1 MSGTS
6 KESLGHWGLP
16 GLGKA
21 CLTTMDKKLN
31 MLNEKVDQLLHFQED
46 VTEKLQSVC
55 RDMGH
60 LEQGLRRLEA
70 SRAPGPGG
78 ADGVPRADTQA
89 GWPEVLELV
98 RAMQQDAA
106 QHGARLEALFR
117 MVAAVDR
124 AIALVG
130 ATLQKSKVADFLMQG
145 HVPWRGGSPG
155 DSPEE
160 NKERVE
166 EEGAKPKHVLSA
178 SGVQSDAR
186 EPGEES
192 QKVDVLEGTVER
204 LPPIRASGLGADPAQ
219 AWASPGQGD
228 GVPGPAQAF
237 PGHLPLPTKVEAKP
251 PETPSES
258 PRTGLEL
265 APAPGRVN
273 VVSPSLEVAPGA
285 GQGASSSRPDP
296 WPLEEGTRLT
306 PGPGPQCPGPP
317 GLPSQARAAHSGGK
331 TPPRI
336 SIHMQEMDT
345 PGEMLVTRRG
355 SLGPSPA
362 TEAPAAAQPGEQGP
376 PGTGRCL
383 QAPGTEPREQTPEG
397 ARELSPLQESSSP
410 RGAKSEE
417 DQRAGVEPSTR
428 PSLARRDDDDH
439 AVGALGLQQGKGP
452 GAGNPEPEQDC
463 AARAPGRAEAVR
475 RMPPGVEAGSVVL
488 DDSPAPPAP
497 FEHRVVSVKETSISA
512 DYEVCQHE
520 VLGGGRFGQVHR
532 CTEKSTGLPLAAKI
546 IKVKSAKDREDV
558 KNEINI
564 MNQLSHVNLIQ
575 LYDAFES
582 KHSCTLVMEYVDG
595 GELFDR
601 ITDEKY
607 HLTELDVVLFTR
619 QICEGVH
626 YLHQHYILHLD
637 LKPTTQQSPQDEQE
651 KLLDEAIQ
659 AVKVQSFQMKR
670 CLDKNKLMDA
680 LKHASNM
687 LGELRTSMLSPKSY
701 YELYMA
707 ISDEL
712 HYLEVYLT
720 DEFAKGR
727 KVADLYELVQYA
739 GNIIPRLY
747 LLITVGVVYVKS
759 FPQSRKDILKDLVEM
774 CRGVQHP
781 LRGLFLRNYL
791 LQCTRNILPDEG
803 EPTDEET
810 TGDISDS
817 MDFVLLN
824 FAEMNKLWVR
834 MQHQGH
840 SRDREKRERERQEL
854 RILVGTN
861 LVRLSQLEGVNVERY
876 KQIVLTGILEQV
888 VNCRDALAQEYLME
902 CIIQVFPD
910 EFHLQTLNPFLRA
923 CAELHQNVNV
933 KNIIIA
939 LIDRLALFA
948 HREDGPGIPADIKL
962 FDIFSQQ
969 VATVIQS
976 RQDMPSEDV
985 VSLQVSLINLAMKC
999 YPDRVDYVD
1008 KVLETTVEI
1017 FNKLNLE
1024 HIATSSAVSK
1034 ELTRL
1039 LKIPVDTYNNILTV
1053 LKLKHFHPLFEYF
1066 DYESRKSMSCYV
1078 LSNVLDYNTEIVS
1091 QDQVDSIMNLVST
1104 LIQDQPDQPVEDP
1117 DPEDFADEQSL
1128 VGRFIHLLRSEDPD
1142 QQYLILN
1149 TARKHFGAGGNQ
1161 RIRFTLPPLVFAAY
1175 QLAFRYKENS
1185 KVDDKWEKKCQKIF
1199 SFAHQT
1205 ISALI
1210 KAELAELPLRLFLQ
1224 GALAAGEIG
1233 FENHETVAYEFMS
1246 QAFSLYEDEISD
1258 SKAQLAAITL
1268 IIGTFER
1275 MKCFSEENH
1284 EPLRTQCALAASK
1297 LLKKPDQGRAVST
1310 CAHLF
1315 WSGRN
1320 TDKNGEELHG
1330 GKRVMECLKKAL
1342 KIANQCMDPSLQVQL
1357 FIEILNRYIY
1367 FYEKENDAVT
1377 IQVLNQLIQKIREDL
1392 PNLESSEE
1400 TEQINKHFH
1409 NTLEHLRLRRES
1421 PESEGP
1427 IYEGLIL

>member
-1 MSGTS
+1 M
-6 KESLGHWGLP
+6 
-16 GLGKA
+16 
-21 CLTTMDKKLN
+21 
-31 MLNEKVDQLLHFQED
+31 
-46 VTEKLQSVC
+46 
-55 RDMGH
+55 
-60 LEQGLRRLEA
+60 
-70 SRAPGPGG
+70 
-78 ADGVPRADTQA
+78 
-89 GWPEVLELV
+89 
-98 RAMQQDAA
+98 
-106 QHGARLEALFR
+106 
-117 MVAAVDR
+117 
-124 AIALVG
+124 
-130 ATLQKSKVADFLMQG
+130 
-145 HVPWRGGSPG
+145 
-155 DSPEE
+155 
-160 NKERVE
+160 
-166 EEGAKPKHVLSA
+166 
-178 SGVQSDAR
+178 
-186 EPGEES
+186 
-192 QKVDVLEGTVER
+192 
-204 LPPIRASGLGADPAQ
+204 
-219 AWASPGQGD
+219 
-228 GVPGPAQAF
+228 
-237 PGHLPLPTKVEAKP
+237 
-251 PETPSES
+251 
-258 PRTGLEL
+258 
-265 APAPGRVN
+265 
-273 VVSPSLEVAPGA
+273 
-285 GQGASSSRPDP
+285 
-296 WPLEEGTRLT
+296 
-306 PGPGPQCPGPP
+306 
-317 GLPSQARAAHSGGK
+317 
-331 TPPRI
+331 
-336 SIHMQEMDT
+336 
-345 PGEMLVTRRG
+345 
-355 SLGPSPA
+355 
-362 TEAPAAAQPGEQGP
+362 
-376 PGTGRCL
+376 
-383 QAPGTEPREQTPEG
+383 
-397 ARELSPLQESSSP
+397 
-410 RGAKSEE
+410 
-417 DQRAGVEPSTR
+417 
-428 PSLARRDDDDH
+428 
-439 AVGALGLQQGKGP
+439 
-452 GAGNPEPEQDC
+452 
-463 AARAPGRAEAVR
+463 
-475 RMPPGVEAGSVVL
+475 
-488 DDSPAPPAP
+488 
-497 FEHRVVSVKETSISA
+497 
-512 DYEVCQHE
+512 
-520 VLGGGRFGQVHR
+520 
-532 CTEKSTGLPLAAKI
+532 
-546 IKVKSAKDREDV
+546 
-558 KNEINI
+558 
-564 MNQLSHVNLIQ
+564 
-575 LYDAFES
+575 
-582 KHSCTLVMEYVDG
+582 
-595 GELFDR
+595 
-601 ITDEKY
+601 
-607 HLTELDVVLFTR
+607 
-619 QICEGVH
+619 
-626 YLHQHYILHLD
+626 
-637 LKPTTQQSPQDEQE
+637 PTTQQSPQDEQE

-680 LKHASNM
+680 LKHASNK

-803 EPTDEET
+803 EQADEET

-876 KQIVLTGILEQV
+876 KQIVLPGILEQV

-1053 LKLKHFHPLFEYF
+1053 LRLKHFHPLFEYF

-1091 QDQVDSIMNLVST
+1091 Q
-1104 LIQDQPDQPVEDP
+1104 
-1117 DPEDFADEQSL
+1117 EQ
-1128 VGRFIHLLRSEDPD
+1128 
-1142 QQYLILN
+1142 ILN

-1297 LLKKPDQGRAVST
+1297 LLKKPDQCRAVST

-1367 FYEKENDAVT
+1367 FYEKENEAVT

-1392 PNLESSEE
+1392 PNLESTEE

-1427 IYEGLIL
+1427 IYEGLVL

>member
-1 MSGTS
+1 M
-6 KESLGHWGLP
+6 
-16 GLGKA
+16 
-21 CLTTMDKKLN
+21 
-31 MLNEKVDQLLHFQED
+31 
-46 VTEKLQSVC
+46 
-55 RDMGH
+55 
-60 LEQGLRRLEA
+60 
-70 SRAPGPGG
+70 
-78 ADGVPRADTQA
+78 
-89 GWPEVLELV
+89 
-98 RAMQQDAA
+98 
-106 QHGARLEALFR
+106 
-117 MVAAVDR
+117 
-124 AIALVG
+124 
-130 ATLQKSKVADFLMQG
+130 
-145 HVPWRGGSPG
+145 
-155 DSPEE
+155 
-160 NKERVE
+160 
-166 EEGAKPKHVLSA
+166 
-178 SGVQSDAR
+178 
-186 EPGEES
+186 
-192 QKVDVLEGTVER
+192 
-204 LPPIRASGLGADPAQ
+204 
-219 AWASPGQGD
+219 
-228 GVPGPAQAF
+228 
-237 PGHLPLPTKVEAKP
+237 
-251 PETPSES
+251 
-258 PRTGLEL
+258 
-265 APAPGRVN
+265 
-273 VVSPSLEVAPGA
+273 
-285 GQGASSSRPDP
+285 
-296 WPLEEGTRLT
+296 
-306 PGPGPQCPGPP
+306 
-317 GLPSQARAAHSGGK
+317 
-331 TPPRI
+331 
-336 SIHMQEMDT
+336 
-345 PGEMLVTRRG
+345 
-355 SLGPSPA
+355 
-362 TEAPAAAQPGEQGP
+362 
-376 PGTGRCL
+376 
-383 QAPGTEPREQTPEG
+383 
-397 ARELSPLQESSSP
+397 
-410 RGAKSEE
+410 
-417 DQRAGVEPSTR
+417 
-428 PSLARRDDDDH
+428 
-439 AVGALGLQQGKGP
+439 
-452 GAGNPEPEQDC
+452 
-463 AARAPGRAEAVR
+463 
-475 RMPPGVEAGSVVL
+475 
-488 DDSPAPPAP
+488 
-497 FEHRVVSVKETSISA
+497 
-512 DYEVCQHE
+512 
-520 VLGGGRFGQVHR
+520 
-532 CTEKSTGLPLAAKI
+532 
-546 IKVKSAKDREDV
+546 
-558 KNEINI
+558 
-564 MNQLSHVNLIQ
+564 
-575 LYDAFES
+575 
-582 KHSCTLVMEYVDG
+582 
-595 GELFDR
+595 
-601 ITDEKY
+601 
-607 HLTELDVVLFTR
+607 
-619 QICEGVH
+619 
-626 YLHQHYILHLD
+626 
-637 LKPTTQQSPQDEQE
+637 PTTQQSPQDEQE

-1091 QDQVDSIMNLVST
+1091 QDQ
-1104 LIQDQPDQPVEDP
+1104 
-1117 DPEDFADEQSL
+1117 
-1128 VGRFIHLLRSEDPD
+1128 
-1142 QQYLILN
+1142 ILN

>member
-1 MSGTS
+1 M
-6 KESLGHWGLP
+6 
-16 GLGKA
+16 
-21 CLTTMDKKLN
+21 
-31 MLNEKVDQLLHFQED
+31 
-46 VTEKLQSVC
+46 
-55 RDMGH
+55 
-60 LEQGLRRLEA
+60 
-70 SRAPGPGG
+70 
-78 ADGVPRADTQA
+78 
-89 GWPEVLELV
+89 
-98 RAMQQDAA
+98 
-106 QHGARLEALFR
+106 
-117 MVAAVDR
+117 
-124 AIALVG
+124 
-130 ATLQKSKVADFLMQG
+130 
-145 HVPWRGGSPG
+145 
-155 DSPEE
+155 
-160 NKERVE
+160 
-166 EEGAKPKHVLSA
+166 
-178 SGVQSDAR
+178 
-186 EPGEES
+186 
-192 QKVDVLEGTVER
+192 
-204 LPPIRASGLGADPAQ
+204 
-219 AWASPGQGD
+219 
-228 GVPGPAQAF
+228 
-237 PGHLPLPTKVEAKP
+237 
-251 PETPSES
+251 
-258 PRTGLEL
+258 
-265 APAPGRVN
+265 
-273 VVSPSLEVAPGA
+273 
-285 GQGASSSRPDP
+285 
-296 WPLEEGTRLT
+296 
-306 PGPGPQCPGPP
+306 
-317 GLPSQARAAHSGGK
+317 
-331 TPPRI
+331 
-336 SIHMQEMDT
+336 
-345 PGEMLVTRRG
+345 
-355 SLGPSPA
+355 
-362 TEAPAAAQPGEQGP
+362 
-376 PGTGRCL
+376 
-383 QAPGTEPREQTPEG
+383 
-397 ARELSPLQESSSP
+397 
-410 RGAKSEE
+410 
-417 DQRAGVEPSTR
+417 
-428 PSLARRDDDDH
+428 
-439 AVGALGLQQGKGP
+439 
-452 GAGNPEPEQDC
+452 
-463 AARAPGRAEAVR
+463 
-475 RMPPGVEAGSVVL
+475 
-488 DDSPAPPAP
+488 
-497 FEHRVVSVKETSISA
+497 
-512 DYEVCQHE
+512 
-520 VLGGGRFGQVHR
+520 
-532 CTEKSTGLPLAAKI
+532 
-546 IKVKSAKDREDV
+546 
-558 KNEINI
+558 
-564 MNQLSHVNLIQ
+564 
-575 LYDAFES
+575 
-582 KHSCTLVMEYVDG
+582 
-595 GELFDR
+595 
-601 ITDEKY
+601 
-607 HLTELDVVLFTR
+607 
-619 QICEGVH
+619 
-626 YLHQHYILHLD
+626 
-637 LKPTTQQSPQDEQE
+637 PTTQQSPQDEQE

-1185 KVDDKWEKKCQKIF
+1185 KV
-1199 SFAHQT
+1199 
-1205 ISALI
+1205 
-1210 KAELAELPLRLFLQ
+1210 
-1224 GALAAGEIG
+1224 
-1233 FENHETVAYEFMS
+1233 
-1246 QAFSLYEDEISD
+1246 AFSLYEDEISD